1 MKYIKNAPISM
12 KVMEMPPF
20 ERPREKMEEK
30 GSEALSDLELL
41 SVLISAGT
49 PTRPVF
55 DIASDLLELLDKKP
69 DATIMDM
76 ANIRGM
82 GKAKSSQI
90 AAALELGRR
99 RTRKSGSTIT
109 SPKDI
114 FYEVRHYAYRTQ
126 EQFIVLALNGAQEI
140 IDIFTA
146 TIGLVNKT
154 LIHPREVFSEPIK
167 RRAASIAI
175 AHNHPSGQLI
185 PSEED
190 VNVTNRLVQAGKIL
204 GIKVLDHIVFS
215 KDGYYSFLEH
225 SMIEM

>member
-1 MKYIKNAPISM
+1 MKYTRNTPISM

-55 DIASDLLELLDKKP
+55 DIASDLLVLLDKKP
-69 DATIMDM
+69 DASLSDM
-76 ANIRGM
+76 AQIRGM
-82 GKAKSSQI
+82 GKAKSTQI

-99 RTRKSGSTIT
+99 RTRKSGTAIT
-109 SPKDI
+109 SPRDI
-114 FYEVRHYAYRTQ
+114 FYEVRHYAYRSQ
-126 EQFIVLALNGAQEI
+126 EQFIVLTLNGAHEV

-154 LIHPREVFSEPIK
+154 LIHPREVFSEPLK
-167 RRAASIAI
+167 RRATSIAI
-175 AHNHPSGQLI
+175 AHNHPSGQLV

-190 VNVTNRLVQAGKIL
+190 INVTNRLVESGKLL
-204 GIKVLDHIVFS
+204 GIKVLDHIIFS

-225 SMIEM
+225 SLL